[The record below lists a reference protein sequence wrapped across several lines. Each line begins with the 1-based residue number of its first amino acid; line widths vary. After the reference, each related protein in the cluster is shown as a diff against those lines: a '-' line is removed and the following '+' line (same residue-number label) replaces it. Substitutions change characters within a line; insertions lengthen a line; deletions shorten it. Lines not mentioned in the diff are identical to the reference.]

1 MANPNEIENQG
12 QVTPENKD
20 ALQEEREK
28 AEKKRLKE
36 RDEDMKSRA
45 EKGEIVLKNSFVEN
59 FIRALGSIKDF
70 FGNLF
75 NPDGKPDATV
85 NQGSG
90 HYTHDSVDGEIKM
103 KMQEGLVKDTFKRQK
118 IYGKDVVQTTLTEE
132 NLDRMVTEATEEMAK
147 RGMENNFDQI
157 IHADPPVLGMDII
170 AKNSFH
176 DQRAWARLLQL
187 FKGNQ
192 AEAEKYRE
200 QFKDKDTNEPQKNI
214 ENDQVK

>member
-1 MANPNEIENQG
+1 MANPNEIENQD

-20 ALQEEREK
+20 ALQEERDK
-28 AEKKRLKE
+28 AEKKRLKDRE
-36 RDEDMKSRA
+36 EDMKSRA

-59 FIRALGSIKDF
+59 IIRALGSIKDF

-75 NPDGKPDATV
+75 NPNGKEDAAV

-90 HYTHDSVDGEIKM
+90 HYTHDSIDG
-103 KMQEGLVKDTFKRQK
+103 K
-118 IYGKDVVQTTLTEE
+118 ITSEEAKFTLYTLTDEK
-132 NLDRMVTEATEEMAK
+132 LDRMVHDATEEMAK
-147 RGMENNFDQI
+147 RGMENDFDQI

-176 DQRAWARLLQL
+176 DQRAWARLLQI
-187 FKGNQ
+187 FKGNE
-192 AEAEKYRE
+192 AEAEKFRE
-200 QFKDKDTNEPQKNI
+200 QYKENDTNEPQKNI

>member
-1 MANPNEIENQG
+1 MANPNEIENQD

-20 ALQEEREK
+20 ALQEERDK
-28 AEKKRLKE
+28 AEKKRLKDRE
-36 RDEDMKSRA
+36 EDMKSRA
-45 EKGEIVLKNSFVEN
+45 EKGEIVIKNSFVEN

-75 NPDGKPDATV
+75 NPNGKEDAAV

-90 HYTHDSVDGEIKM
+90 HYTHDSID
-103 KMQEGLVKDTFKRQK
+103 KDTFKKQK
-118 IYGKDVVQTTLTEE
+118 IYGKEVIRATLTDEK
-132 NLDRMVTEATEEMAK
+132 LDRMVIEATEEMAK
-147 RGMENNFDQI
+147 RGMENDFDQI

-176 DQRAWARLLQL
+176 DQRAWARLLQI
-187 FKGNQ
+187 FKGNE
-192 AEAEKYRE
+192 AEAEKFRE
-200 QFKDKDTNEPQKNI
+200 QYKENDTNEPQKNI